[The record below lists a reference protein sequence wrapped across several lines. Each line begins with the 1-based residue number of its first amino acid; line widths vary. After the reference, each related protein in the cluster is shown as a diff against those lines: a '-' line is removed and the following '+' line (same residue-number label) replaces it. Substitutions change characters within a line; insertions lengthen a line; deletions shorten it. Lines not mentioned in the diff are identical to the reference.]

1 MAQNKKKTAKF
12 KKTQTKPLKKTLVK
26 SAKKT
31 AKNPA
36 KKAAMKTSNKSAKSA
51 AKKTAKKIAKKPIQ
65 KNLKKALSKP
75 TAKVTQKQ
83 GAQKP
88 VAQKPVENIIW
99 DQFITPLDDRLIVE
113 IASNERTTPSG
124 LLFIPDTVADTS
136 GNFQA
141 KVLVAGRGHL
151 EKNGK
156 VRPMDV
162 QQGDTVV
169 FAGFAGTKVNIN
181 GKDLT
186 ILRESEVLGIVR
198 K

>member
-1 MAQNKKKTAKF
+1 MAQSKKKTSKI
-12 KKTQTKPLKKTLVK
+12 KKTPKKPVKKMAV
-26 SAKKT
+26 KT
-31 AKNPA
+31 A
-36 KKAAMKTSNKSAKSA
+36 NKSV
-51 AKKTAKKIAKKPIQ
+51 KKTAKKVAKKSPAKKTQ
-65 KNLKKALSKP
+65 TAAKKQTPKNSTKP
-75 TAKVTQKQ
+75 AARKTL
-83 GAQKP
+83 KP
-88 VAQKPVENIIW
+88 VRTQMAQASKKPSLQEKIIW

-141 KVLVAGRGHL
+141 KVLVVGRGHL

-169 FAGFAGTKVNIN
+169 FAGFSGTKVNIN